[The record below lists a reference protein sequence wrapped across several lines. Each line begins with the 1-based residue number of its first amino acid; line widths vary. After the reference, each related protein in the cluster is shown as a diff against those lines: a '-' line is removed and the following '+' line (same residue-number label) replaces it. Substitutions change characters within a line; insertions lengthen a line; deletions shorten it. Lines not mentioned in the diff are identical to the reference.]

1 MCKGQHY
8 KTLLQAERS
17 LDLGHTH
24 LSGQVYVISL
34 PSTVILIPWSKLMNS
49 KRTCQ
54 RHLELK
60 LPGIS
65 YYWAF
70 LLLSIDTSELEIKF
84 SVPVL
89 VCLWKNFTFGRVKT
103 IQFEEEIGGKLFS
116 QPFINIF
123 SLRLF
128 KTFMLLRERTLKGV
142 GRFHAILCIRNL
154 QRD

>member
-1 MCKGQHY
+1 
-8 KTLLQAERS
+8 
-17 LDLGHTH
+17 
-24 LSGQVYVISL
+24 
-34 PSTVILIPWSKLMNS
+34 MNS